1 MPKLILLV
9 LTLLPLLNCSGPQ
22 RIPPAL
28 TPQKCRIAEIPEP
41 PKLNPSVCGSQV
53 CLTPAD
59 VAALVKWVAAVAEA
73 RVSIAGCPLV
83 TK

>member
-1 MPKLILLV
+1 MSKLIVLV
-9 LTLLPLLNCSGPQ
+9 LTLLPLLNCSGTS

-41 PKLNPSVCGSQV
+41 PKLNPSVCQTSV
-53 CLTPAD
+53 CLSPAEI
-59 VAALVKWVAAVAEA
+59 AALVKWIAAVAEA
-73 RVSIAGCPLV
+73 RVSIEGCPLV